1 MLKNEQNKNI
11 LKEFFSSSLFNS
23 IDKHTKVFFHKNTTA
38 VPDTLYTF
46 SLSLKFA
53 NMFTS
58 YDHPLNLSSSLINLK
73 RRIAIMLLGDFK
85 KGFNRYTIVNIHDTH
100 PVWIRDV
107 QEDRKDRENFT
118 VTEYL
123 QWPKC
128 NVTHTRC

>member
-1 MLKNEQNKNI
+1 
-11 LKEFFSSSLFNS
+11 
-23 IDKHTKVFFHKNTTA
+23 
-38 VPDTLYTF
+38 
-46 SLSLKFA
+46 
-53 NMFTS
+53 
-58 YDHPLNLSSSLINLK
+58 
-73 RRIAIMLLGDFK
+73 MLLGDFK